1 MSASFQILLA
11 AQAALVQQTSEMVG
25 FFTEN
30 PTVILALIGLL
41 LSVLN
46 LVNLIKNRKRDHFV
60 SGIPLFGGLFIL
72 IGFLLSHHKIWA
84 LLCFTDYS
92 WVMLPYSLIFYGKT
106 NQKKEDK
113 DENEDSKR

>member
-1 MSASFQILLA
+1 MGS
-11 AQAALVQQTSEMVG
+11 
-25 FFTEN
+25 FFTKN

-46 LVNLIKNRKRDHFV
+46 IVNLIKNRKEDHYV

-92 WVMLPYSLIFYGKT
+92 WVMLLFSLIFGGKI
-106 NQKKEDK
+106 NRKKEDNK
-113 DENEDSKR
+113 DNEDSKR

>member
-1 MSASFQILLA
+1 MGS
-11 AQAALVQQTSEMVG
+11 
-25 FFTEN
+25 FFTKN

-46 LVNLIKNRKRDHFV
+46 IVNLIKNRKEDHYV

-92 WVMLPYSLIFYGKT
+92 WVMLLFSLIFGGKT
-106 NQKKEDK
+106 DRKKEDSK
-113 DENEDSKR
+113 ENEDSKR

>member
-1 MSASFQILLA
+1 MAP
-11 AQAALVQQTSEMVG
+11 QTSDMGG
-25 FFTEN
+25 FFTKN

-46 LVNLIKNRKRDHFV
+46 LVNLLKNRKRDHFV

-92 WVMLPYSLIFYGKT
+92 WLMLPCSLIFGGKT
-106 NQKKEDK
+106 NQKKEDNK
-113 DENEDSKR
+113 ENEDSKR

>member
-1 MSASFQILLA
+1 MG
-11 AQAALVQQTSEMVG
+11 E
-25 FFTEN
+25 FFTKN
-30 PTVILALIGLL
+30 PSVIIALIGLL

-46 LVNLIKNRKRDHFV
+46 IINLMLSRKRDHFV

-92 WVMLPYSLIFYGKT
+92 WVLFPYSLIFGGKI
-106 NQKKEDK
+106 NQKKEDNN
-113 DENEDSKR
+113 ENEDSKR

>member
-1 MSASFQILLA
+1 MAPPISDMSSFFA
-11 AQAALVQQTSEMVG
+11 N
-25 FFTEN
+25 N

-46 LVNLIKNRKRDHFV
+46 IVNLILSRKRDHFV

-92 WVMLPYSLIFYGKT
+92 WVLFPYSQIFGGKT
-106 NQKKEDK
+106 NRKKEDNK
-113 DENEDSKR
+113 ENEDSKR

>member
-1 MSASFQILLA
+1 MGS
-11 AQAALVQQTSEMVG
+11 
-25 FFTEN
+25 FFTKN

-41 LSVLN
+41 LSLLN
-46 LVNLIKNRKRDHFV
+46 IVNLIKNRKEDHYV

-92 WVMLPYSLIFYGKT
+92 WVMLLFSLIFGGKT
-106 NQKKEDK
+106 DRKKEDNN
-113 DENEDSKR
+113 ENEDSKR

>member
-1 MSASFQILLA
+1 MGS
-11 AQAALVQQTSEMVG
+11 
-25 FFTEN
+25 FFTKN

-46 LVNLIKNRKRDHFV
+46 IVNLIKNRKENHYV

-92 WVMLPYSLIFYGKT
+92 WVMLLFSLIFGGKT
-106 NQKKEDK
+106 DRKKEDNN
-113 DENEDSKR
+113 ENEDSKR

>member
-1 MSASFQILLA
+1 M
-11 AQAALVQQTSEMVG
+11 G
-25 FFTEN
+25 DFFTKN

-46 LVNLIKNRKRDHFV
+46 IVNLIKSRKRDHFV

-92 WVMLPYSLIFYGKT
+92 WVVLPYSLIFGGKT
-106 NQKKEDK
+106 NKKKEDSK
-113 DENEDSKR
+113 ENEDSKR

>member
-1 MSASFQILLA
+1 MGS
-11 AQAALVQQTSEMVG
+11 
-25 FFTEN
+25 FFTKN

-46 LVNLIKNRKRDHFV
+46 IVNLIKNRKEDHYV

-84 LLCFTDYS
+84 FLCFTDYS
-92 WVMLPYSLIFYGKT
+92 WVMLLFSLVFGGKF
-106 NQKKEDK
+106 NQKKEDNN
-113 DENEDSKR
+113 ENEDSKR

>member
-1 MSASFQILLA
+1 MGS
-11 AQAALVQQTSEMVG
+11 
-25 FFTEN
+25 FFTKN

-46 LVNLIKNRKRDHFV
+46 IVNLIKNRKEDHYV

-92 WVMLPYSLIFYGKT
+92 WVMLLFSLIFGGKT
-106 NQKKEDK
+106 DRKKEDNN
-113 DENEDSKR
+113 ENEDSKR